1 MHAGSIPARASKH
14 IAPISLHWATGL
26 NALPISAHFKSRLNG
41 GDQSVCPEIDDYWNF
56 VNAFL
61 SNVLLSQSI
70 AVFRIM
76 LGLKTKA
83 GAGQCAFGN
92 NASVNVIPCS

>member
-1 MHAGSIPARASKH
+1 
-14 IAPISLHWATGL
+14 
-26 NALPISAHFKSRLNG
+26 
-41 GDQSVCPEIDDYWNF
+41 
-56 VNAFL
+56 
-61 SNVLLSQSI
+61 VLLPQSI

-92 NASVNVIPCS
+92 NVSVSIIPCS